1 MWVKVKLKGDEQRR
15 GLRSRK
21 TLAMLYF
28 FTKINLV
35 SSWEESSIY
44 LKSVTELTLQ
54 ERYPTRESKYEDGKK
69 KKTPQMQ
76 YLIVLVNK

>member
-69 KKTPQMQ
+69 KKLPKCN
-76 YLIVLVNK
+76 I